1 MHFKDRLYLAAATCF
16 GLGLSPYFP
25 GTCGALV
32 GVAIYLP
39 IAYLL
44 PAEPVQTL
52 AIAAAL
58 VVWSAITVA
67 LGGWAERHF
76 CKKDCGSFVSDEVAG
91 FLLTVLLWRIPSD
104 PLITVLWAFPITRI
118 IDMVKVPPARQLEKL
133 PSGWGVLAD
142 DLLGSLYAAALLH
155 LLSWQ
160 FPWWFGTS

>member
-1 MHFKDRLYLAAATCF
+1 MHFQDRLILAAATGF

-32 GVAIYLP
+32 GIAIYLP

-44 PAEPVQTL
+44 PAEPLQSV

-58 VVWSAITVA
+58 LVWSTITVA
-67 LGGWAERHF
+67 LGDWCERHF

-91 FLLTVLLWRIPSD
+91 FLLTVLLWRIPAD
-104 PLITVLWAFPITRI
+104 PLITVLWAFPITRV

-155 LLSWQ
+155 LANWQ
-160 FPWWFGTS
+160 FPEWFASR

>member
-1 MHFKDRLYLAAATCF
+1 MRFKDKLFLSATTAF

-44 PAEPVQTL
+44 PAEPQQSL
-52 AIAAAL
+52 AIFAAL
-58 VVWSAITVA
+58 LVWSAITVA
-67 LGGWAERHF
+67 LGNWCERHF

-91 FLLTVLLWRIPSD
+91 FLLTVLLWRIHPA
-104 PLITVLWAFPITRI
+104 PLLTVLWAFPITRI
-118 IDMVKVPPARQLEKL
+118 IDMVKVPPARQLERL
-133 PSGWGVLAD
+133 PGGWGVLVD

-155 LLSWQ
+155 LLLWQ
-160 FPWWFGTS
+160 FPTWFVSG